1 MNTKWATTPFSA
13 ITMKMARKF
22 RYLVGG
28 EWQRSPKP
36 SFPRKRE
43 SRRGGGLRLR
53 KIHSKRYSWMLA
65 LAVALA
71 CCLVGN
77 SALAAPEA
85 ELWPRW
91 QKHDPASTRTVDHS
105 PWLAFLG
112 KYVAAEHPSGVNRLR
127 YGDVT
132 KTDKGALDGYIARLE
147 KLPISDYGRNAQ
159 KAYWINLYN
168 ALTVKVV
175 LDHFPVKSIKDIS
188 LSSGLFG
195 GLFGGG
201 PWTAKL
207 ATVEGEKVSLDD
219 IEHRILR
226 PIWRDNRVHYAV
238 NCASIGCP
246 NLQAEPFTATR
257 TWNGSWTGAPGSTS
271 TTPGGLR
278 SRTDGSGCR
287 ASMTGFRPI
296 SAAEQRPLCSTCGN
310 TRDRRCGN
318 DWTDMTAASTIT
330 TTGA

>member
-1 MNTKWATTPFSA
+1 M
-13 ITMKMARKF
+13 
-22 RYLVGG
+22 
-28 EWQRSPKP
+28 
-36 SFPRKRE
+36 
-43 SRRGGGLRLR
+43 
-53 KIHSKRYSWMLA
+53 
-65 LAVALA
+65 
-71 CCLVGN
+71 
-77 SALAAPEA
+77 
-85 ELWPRW
+85 
-91 QKHDPASTRTVDHS
+91 
-105 PWLAFLG
+105 
-112 KYVAAEHPSGVNRLR
+112 NRLR

-159 KAYWINLYN
+159 KACWINLYN

-201 PWTAKL
+201 PWEAKL

-246 NLQAEPFTATR
+246 NLQAEPFTAENLER
-257 TWNGSWTGAPGSTS
+257 LLDRGA
-271 TTPGGLR
+271 R
-278 SRTDGSGCR
+278 EYVNHSRGVAFADGACECR
-287 ASMTGFRPI
+287 ASMTGSRPI
-296 SAAEQRPLCSTCGN
+296 SAAEQRPLCSTCVN

>member
-1 MNTKWATTPFSA
+1 M
-13 ITMKMARKF
+13 
-22 RYLVGG
+22 
-28 EWQRSPKP
+28 
-36 SFPRKRE
+36 
-43 SRRGGGLRLR
+43 
-53 KIHSKRYSWMLA
+53 
-65 LAVALA
+65 
-71 CCLVGN
+71 
-77 SALAAPEA
+77 
-85 ELWPRW
+85 
-91 QKHDPASTRTVDHS
+91 
-105 PWLAFLG
+105 
-112 KYVAAEHPSGVNRLR
+112 NRLR

-147 KLPISDYGRNAQ
+147 KLPISAHGRNAQ

-201 PWTAKL
+201 PWEAKL

-246 NLQAEPFTATR
+246 NLQAEPFTADEPGT
-257 TWNGSWTGAPGSTS
+257 APG
-271 TTPGGLR
+271 PGRPGVRQPPQGGCVRGRGL
-278 SRTDGSGCR
+278 
-287 ASMTGFRPI
+287 ASI
-296 SAAEQRPLCSTCGN
+296 QHL
-310 TRDRRCGN
+310 
-318 DWTDMTAASTIT
+318 
-330 TTGA
+330 

>member
-1 MNTKWATTPFSA
+1 MRN
-13 ITMKMARKF
+13 
-22 RYLVGG
+22 
-28 EWQRSPKP
+28 
-36 SFPRKRE
+36 
-43 SRRGGGLRLR
+43 
-53 KIHSKRYSWMLA
+53 SWMLA

-71 CCLVGN
+71 CWLVGN

-91 QKHDPASTRTVDHS
+91 QKHDPASTRTIDHS
-105 PWLAFLG
+105 PWLAFLQ

-147 KLPISDYGRNAQ
+147 KLPISAHGRNAQ

-201 PWTAKL
+201 PWKAKL

-226 PIWRDNRVHYAV
+226 PIWRDNRVHYVV

-246 NLQAEPFTATR
+246 NLQPEPFTAENLER
-257 TWNGSWTGAPGSTS
+257 LLDRGAREYVNHPRGVAFAD
-271 TTPGGLR
+271 GGLR
-278 SRTDGSGCR
+278 VSSIYDWFQADFGGGTKTVVQHLREYAGPALRKRLDGYDGGLDYHYDWSLN
-287 ASMTGFRPI
+287 A
-296 SAAEQRPLCSTCGN
+296 
-310 TRDRRCGN
+310 DR
-318 DWTDMTAASTIT
+318 
-330 TTGA
+330 

>member
-1 MNTKWATTPFSA
+1 
-13 ITMKMARKF
+13 
-22 RYLVGG
+22 
-28 EWQRSPKP
+28 
-36 SFPRKRE
+36 
-43 SRRGGGLRLR
+43 
-53 KIHSKRYSWMLA
+53 MLA

-91 QKHDPASTRTVDHS
+91 QKHDPASTRTIDHS

-112 KYVAAEHPSGVNRLR
+112 KHVAAEHPSGVNRLR

-175 LDHFPVKSIKDIS
+175 LDHFPVKSIKDIN

-201 PWTAKL
+201 PWKAKL
-207 ATVEGEKVSLDD
+207 ATVEGGKVSLDD

-246 NLQAEPFTATR
+246 NLQPRALHRGEPGT
-257 TWNGSWTGAPGSTS
+257 APG
-271 TTPGGLR
+271 PGRPGVRQPPQGGCVRRRGL
-278 SRTDGSGCR
+278 
-287 ASMTGFRPI
+287 ASI
-296 SAAEQRPLCSTCGN
+296 QHL
-310 TRDRRCGN
+310 
-318 DWTDMTAASTIT
+318 
-330 TTGA
+330 